1 MTDTPPA
8 PPSLSEAA
16 AEAWREVIAAHG
28 PGADRI
34 AGPLLEE
41 YAQAVAVAREARG
54 RVDREGLVVA
64 DAKGAAVAHPALAVE
79 ARALDTIRRLT
90 PQVAPKAH
98 RGDGYMARATSKALA
113 AAPEVSDDE
122 RFAGAVAAT
131 RTLAWIIDMAQEDG
145 REAMRRAAFGPIP
158 SYLKALKDLGLTP
171 VLRAV
176 EEPGEAGEAG
186 ASAPVTSLDSWVSGR
201 GA

>member
-64 DAKGAAVAHPALAVE
+64 DAKGSPIPHPALSVE
-79 ARALDTIRRLT
+79 AKALDTIRRLA
-90 PQVAPKAH
+90 PRFAPKAH
-98 RGDGYMARATSKALA
+98 RGDGYMARATAKALA
-113 AAPEVSDDE
+113 AAPDVSGDD
-122 RFAGAVAAT
+122 RYAGAVAAT
-131 RTLAWIIDMAQEDG
+131 KTLAWIIDMAQEDG

-158 SYLKALKDLGLTP
+158 TYLKAVKDLGLAP
-171 VLRAV
+171 ALRAV
-176 EEPGEAGEAG
+176 EETEQKKDAK
-186 ASAPVTSLDSWVSGR
+186 VTSIDKWVAGR

>member
-41 YAQAVAVAREARG
+41 YAQAIATARAARA
-54 RVDREGLVVA
+54 RVDTEGLIVA
-64 DAKGAAVAHPALAVE
+64 DAKGSPVPHPALSVE
-79 ARALDTIRRLT
+79 AKALDTIRRLA
-90 PQVAPKAH
+90 PRFAPKAH
-98 RGDGYMARATSKALA
+98 RGDGYMARATAKALA
-113 AAPEVSDDE
+113 AAPDVSGDD

-131 RTLAWIIDMAQEDG
+131 KTLAWIIDMAQEDG

-158 SYLKALKDLGLTP
+158 TYLKAVKDLGLAP
-171 VLRAV
+171 ALRAV
-176 EEPGEAGEAG
+176 EETEQKKDAT
-186 ASAPVTSLDSWVSGR
+186 VTSIDKWVAGR